1 MKSEWEGGAHW
12 LTTASKLVSSKGS
25 SPASPWCQSISG
37 QIRRASANISSLT
50 SSPKTRPSDPARSA
64 TSRDSTPVPQPT
76 SKTLSPGLTLA
87 ASALLSIPCD
97 GRILAEGFLRRESWI
112 FAHGIGENDQL
123 LSSAF
128 IRSTIHL

>member
-1 MKSEWEGGAHW
+1 MD
-12 LTTASKLVSSKGS
+12 
-25 SPASPWCQSISG
+25 QS
-37 QIRRASANISSLT
+37 LFFE
-50 SSPKTRPSDPARSA
+50 
-64 TSRDSTPVPQPT
+64 
-76 SKTLSPGLTLA
+76 